1 MSGKLIVSSSPHVGS
16 KLTTQTIMLHVI
28 IALAFPLVA
37 GVVLYGLYSLLVVL
51 LSVIAAVLAE
61 MLFNLI
67 RKKPQTVSDL
77 SAVVTG
83 MILGLNLPPTIPLYV
98 PVVGSIFAIMI
109 VKMLFGGLGKNFANP
124 AATARV
130 FLLLSWAGPMTRF
143 IAPVDYAALGGKA
156 FLTGLG
162 VDAVTT
168 ATPLGAIKN
177 AGLQGIALSDVNLL
191 DLFLG
196 RIGGSIGEVCALAI
210 LLGGIYLIVMKIIDF
225 KIPLIYLAA
234 SAISALIFYKSGWTY
249 VLPTLLSGG
258 LLFAAFYM
266 LTDYASSPDTFWGTV
281 IYAAGAGLMTVI
293 IRRYGGYN
301 EGASIAILLMN
312 MLTPLLDKITVPRP
326 FGYRKPARAKKEG
339 SK

>member
-130 FLLLSWAGPMTRF
+130 S
-143 IAPVDYAALGGKA
+143 
-156 FLTGLG
+156 
-162 VDAVTT
+162 
-168 ATPLGAIKN
+168 ATFSPAK
-177 AGLQGIALSDVNLL
+177 
-191 DLFLG
+191 
-196 RIGGSIGEVCALAI
+196 
-210 LLGGIYLIVMKIIDF
+210 K
-225 KIPLIYLAA
+225 
-234 SAISALIFYKSGWTY
+234 ISARTSLPAAGMPNCTPKETFPLRRASQRTFSMY
-249 VLPTLLSGG
+249 VLPKN
-258 LLFAAFYM
+258 
-266 LTDYASSPDTFWGTV
+266 SSHTGCH
-281 IYAAGAGLMTVI
+281 I
-293 IRRYGGYN
+293 
-301 EGASIAILLMN
+301 
-312 MLTPLLDKITVPRP
+312 PLQRV
-326 FGYRKPARAKKEG
+326 
-339 SK
+339 